1 MPPQTPPGLP
11 IRSPSHAQIADLPT
25 SRRAC
30 LGWLGALTLPTAWL
44 GGCAA
49 PQPPLRMGSIV
60 FPGYEM
66 VFLAHDLGLLDEQ
79 QVRLIEMPS
88 NTDTL
93 RALASGQLE
102 AANLTLDECISAR
115 AEGLDLRVLAVLDI
129 SAGADA
135 VYSRQPLTLDQLAG
149 KRIAVED
156 SAVGATVLAA
166 LLDAARLKPDQIV
179 KISTVLPSTGRDF
192 VGGRADVVI
201 TAEPWASQIEAA
213 GGHRLFD
220 STRMPGRI
228 VDVLVAQ
235 ASVLREQA
243 SAVRHLVNAHFSGL
257 SHWQTQPEDAA
268 RRLAP
273 RLELAPEAVP
283 GAFRGLDLPDRRRN
297 LELLRDGG
305 QIDAT
310 ARLLQQDMLRL
321 GLLKASRPLSE
332 ISDTTGLEP
341 NGGVR

>member
-1 MPPQTPPGLP
+1 MTSASPPGRHHHP
-11 IRSPSHAQIADLPT
+11 FATAPD
-25 SRRAC
+25 RRAC
-30 LGWLGALTLPTAWL
+30 LRWLGALALPAAGL

-49 PQPPLRMGSIV
+49 PQPPLRVGSIA

-66 VFLAHDLGLLDEQ
+66 AFLARDLGQLDEQ

-135 VYSRQPLTLDQLAG
+135 VYSRRPMTLTQLAG

-156 SAVGATVLAA
+156 SAVGATVLGA
-166 LLDAARLKPDQIV
+166 LLEAAQLKPDQIV
-179 KISTVLPSTGRDF
+179 KVPTVLPSTGRDF
-192 VGGRADVVI
+192 LSGRADVVI

-228 VDVLVAQ
+228 VDVMVAHVQ
-235 ASVLREQA
+235 AVREQSVA
-243 SAVRHLVNAHFSGL
+243 TQHLVRAHFSGL
-257 SHWQTQPEDAA
+257 AHWRGQPADAA

-273 RLELAPEAVP
+273 RLELSPEQVP
-283 GAFRGLDLPDRRRN
+283 GAFRGLNLPDRQAN

-310 ARLLQQDMLRL
+310 ARLLQRDMLRQ
-321 GLLKASRPLSE
+321 GLMLQSRPLSE
-332 ISDTTGLEP
+332 ISDTAALRAAGSAP
-341 NGGVR
+341 

>member
-1 MPPQTPPGLP
+1 MTFTPPQALP
-11 IRSPSHAQIADLPT
+11 AAADRPAMN
-25 SRRAC
+25 RRAALC
-30 LGWLGALTLPTAWL
+30 RLGAAAAAAGALA
-44 GGCAA
+44 GCAA
-49 PQPPLRMGSIV
+49 PQPPLRVGSIV

-66 VFLAHDLGLLDEQ
+66 VFLARDLGLLDER

-135 VYSRQPLTLDQLAG
+135 VYSRRPMALAQLAG

-166 LLDAARLKPDQIV
+166 LLDAAGLRPDQIV
-179 KISTVLPSTGRDF
+179 KVPTVLPSSGRAF
-192 VGGRADVVI
+192 ASGRADVVI

-220 STRMPGRI
+220 STAMPGRI
-228 VDVLVAQ
+228 VDVMVAQ
-235 ASVLREQA
+235 AQ
-243 SAVRHLVNAHFSGL
+243 AVRLRPEAVGHLVRAHFSGL
-257 SHWQTQPEDAA
+257 AHWRQQPEDAA

-273 RLELAPEAVP
+273 RLEIAPEQVAGV
-283 GAFRGLDLPDRRRN
+283 FRGLELPDRARN

-310 ARLLQQDMLRL
+310 ARLLQQDMLRQ
-321 GLLKASRPLSE
+321 GLMRQSQPLSA
-332 ISDTTGLEP
+332 ISDTTALRLNEGQP
-341 NGGVR
+341 

>member
-1 MPPQTPPGLP
+1 MTPPPHRAHALP
-11 IRSPSHAQIADLPT
+11 PTPPRLPG
-25 SRRAC
+25 RRAA
-30 LGWLGALTLPTAWL
+30 LRWLGAAGLTAGGLA
-44 GGCAA
+44 GCAA
-49 PQPPLRMGSIV
+49 PQPALRAGSIV

-66 VFLAHDLGLLDEQ
+66 VFLARDMGLLDEQ

-115 AEGLDLRVLAVLDI
+115 ADGLDLRVLAVLDI

-135 VYSRQPLTLDQLAG
+135 VYSRQPLTLAQLAG

-156 SAVGATVLAA
+156 SAVGATVLGA
-166 LLDAARLKPDQIV
+166 LLEAARLRPDQIV
-179 KISTVLPSTGRDF
+179 KVPTLLPSTGRDF

-220 STRMPGRI
+220 STAMPGRI
-228 VDVLVAQ
+228 VDVMVAHGQ
-235 ASVLREQA
+235 VVRQQPA
-243 SAVRHLVNAHFSGL
+243 AVRHLVNAHFQGL
-257 SHWQTQPEDAA
+257 NHWRQQPADAA
-268 RRLAP
+268 RRMAP
-273 RLELAPEAVP
+273 RLEVPPEQVAGV
-283 GAFRGLDLPDRRRN
+283 FRGLDMPDRPHN

-310 ARLLQQDMLRL
+310 ARLLQQDMLRQ
-321 GLLKASRPLSE
+321 GLMRESHPLSA
-332 ISDTTGLEP
+332 ISDTMALRSVEGAK
-341 NGGVR
+341 

>member
-1 MPPQTPPGLP
+1 M
-11 IRSPSHAQIADLPT
+11 ISPSPT
-25 SRRAC
+25 GRHRPPFATAPGRRAC
-30 LGWLGALTLPTAWL
+30 LRWLGALALPVTGL

-49 PQPPLRMGSIV
+49 PQAPLRVGCIV

-66 VFLAHDLGLLDEQ
+66 VFLARDLGLLDEQ
-79 QVRLIEMPS
+79 RVRLIEMPS

-135 VYSRQPLTLDQLAG
+135 VYSRRPMTLAQLAG

-156 SAVGATVLAA
+156 SAVGATVLGA
-166 LLDAARLKPDQIV
+166 LLEAAQLKPDQIV
-179 KISTVLPSTGRDF
+179 KVPTVLPSTGRDF

-228 VDVLVAQ
+228 VDVMVAHAQ
-235 ASVLREQA
+235 AVREQPVA
-243 SAVRHLVNAHFSGL
+243 TQHLVRAHFSGL
-257 SHWQTQPEDAA
+257 AHVSSQPDDAA

-273 RLELAPEAVP
+273 RLELAPKQVA
-283 GAFRGLDLPDRRRN
+283 GAFRGLELPDRSRN
-297 LELLRDGG
+297 LALLRDGG
-305 QIDAT
+305 VIDAT
-310 ARLLQQDMLRL
+310 ARLLQQDMLRQ
-321 GLLKASRPLSE
+321 GLMRVSRSLSE
-332 ISDTTGLEP
+332 ISDTTALQAAEGL
-341 NGGVR
+341 R

>member
-1 MPPQTPPGLP
+1 M
-11 IRSPSHAQIADLPT
+11 
-25 SRRAC
+25 SRRAA
-30 LGWLGALTLPTAWL
+30 LRWLGAAGVAAGGLT
-44 GGCAA
+44 GCAE
-49 PQPPLRMGSIV
+49 PQPALRVGSIA

-66 VFLAHDLGLLDEQ
+66 VFLARELGQLDEQ
-79 QVRLIEMPS
+79 LVRLIEMPS

-135 VYSRQPLTLDQLAG
+135 VYSRRPMKLEQLAG

-156 SAVGATVLAA
+156 SAVGATVLGA
-166 LLDAARLKPDQIV
+166 LLEAAQLQPDQIV
-179 KISTVLPSTGRDF
+179 KVPTTLPRTGRDF

-220 STRMPGRI
+220 STAMPGRI
-228 VDVLVAQ
+228 VDVLVAHEQ
-235 ASVLREQA
+235 VLRRQPA
-243 SAVRHLVNAHFSGL
+243 ALRHVVSAHFNGL
-257 SHWQTQPEDAA
+257 THWQSQPEDAA
-268 RRLAP
+268 RRMAR
-273 RLELAPEAVP
+273 RLEVAPEQVAGV
-283 GAFRGLDLPDRRRN
+283 FRGLDMPDRQKN

-310 ARLLQQDMLRL
+310 ARLLQQDMLRQ
-321 GLLKASRPLSE
+321 GLMRDSHPLSE
-332 ISDTTGLEP
+332 ISDTAALRSP
-341 NGGVR
+341 GGVR

>member
-1 MPPQTPPGLP
+1 MPKTLPSPPGRH
-11 IRSPSHAQIADLPT
+11 RSPFATAPD
-25 SRRAC
+25 RRTC
-30 LGWLGALTLPTAWL
+30 LRWLGAFALPAAGL

-49 PQPPLRMGSIV
+49 PQPPVRAGSIV

-66 VFLAHDLGLLDEQ
+66 VFLARELGLLDEQ

-135 VYSRQPLTLDQLAG
+135 VYSRRPMTLAQLAG

-156 SAVGATVLAA
+156 SAVGATVLGA
-166 LLDAARLKPDQIV
+166 LLEAAELRPDQIV
-179 KISTVLPSTGRDF
+179 KVPTVLPSTGRDF
-192 VGGRADVVI
+192 LGGRADVVI

-228 VDVLVAQ
+228 VDVMVARAQ
-235 ASVLREQA
+235 AVREQPA
-243 SAVRHLVNAHFSGL
+243 ALRHLVHAHFSGL
-257 SHWQTQPEDAA
+257 AHWRGQPADAA
-268 RRLAP
+268 QRLAP
-273 RLELAPEAVP
+273 RLELAPGQVA
-283 GAFRGLDLPDRRRN
+283 GAFRGLDLPDRQAN
-297 LELLRDGG
+297 LELMRDGG

-310 ARLLQQDMLRL
+310 ARLLQRDMLRQ
-321 GLLKASRPLSE
+321 GLMLQSRSLSE
-332 ISDTTGLEP
+332 ISDTTALQAPGNAP
-341 NGGVR
+341 

>member
-1 MPPQTPPGLP
+1 MTFTPPRPLP
-11 IRSPSHAQIADLPT
+11 AGAVRPAVD
-25 SRRAC
+25 RRAALC
-30 LGWLGALTLPTAWL
+30 WLAATGLAAGTLA
-44 GGCAA
+44 GCAA
-49 PQPPLRMGSIV
+49 PQAPLRVGSIV

-66 VFLAHDLGLLDEQ
+66 VFLARDLGLLDER

-135 VYSRQPLTLDQLAG
+135 VYSRQPMTLAQLAG

-166 LLDAARLKPDQIV
+166 LLDAAGLRPDQIV
-179 KISTVLPSTGRDF
+179 KVPTVLPSSGRAF
-192 VGGRADVVI
+192 ASGRADVVI

-220 STRMPGRI
+220 STAMPGRI
-228 VDVLVAQ
+228 VDVMVAQ
-235 ASVLREQA
+235 AQVVRLRPE
-243 SAVRHLVNAHFSGL
+243 AVGHLVQAHFSGL
-257 SHWQTQPEDAA
+257 AHWRQQPDDAA

-273 RLELAPEAVP
+273 RLEVAPDQVA
-283 GAFRGLDLPDRRRN
+283 GAFRGLALPDRAQN
-297 LELLRDGG
+297 LALLRDGG

-310 ARLLQQDMLRL
+310 ARLLQQDMLRQ
-321 GLLKASRPLSE
+321 GLMRQSHPLSA
-332 ISDTTGLEP
+332 ISDTTALRLSEGKP
-341 NGGVR
+341 

>member
-1 MPPQTPPGLP
+1 MTTPPH
-11 IRSPSHAQIADLPT
+11 PSRNRPT
-25 SRRAC
+25 AATAATQRRDC
-30 LGWLGALTLPTAWL
+30 LRWLGAFALPATGL
-44 GGCAA
+44 GGCVA
-49 PQPPLRMGSIV
+49 PQPPLRVGSIV

-66 VFLAHDLGLLDEQ
+66 VFLARDLGLLDEQ
-79 QVRLIEMPS
+79 RVRLIEMPS

-135 VYSRQPLTLDQLAG
+135 VYSRRPMTLSQLAG

-156 SAVGATVLAA
+156 SAVGATVLGA
-166 LLDAARLKPDQIV
+166 LLDAAQLKPDQIV
-179 KISTVLPSTGRDF
+179 KVPTVLPSTGRDF

-220 STRMPGRI
+220 STLMPGRI
-228 VDVLVAQ
+228 VDVMVAHAQ
-235 ASVLREQA
+235 AVREQPLA
-243 SAVRHLVNAHFSGL
+243 TQHLVRAHFSGL
-257 SHWQTQPEDAA
+257 AHWRKQPDDAA

-273 RLELAPEAVP
+273 RLELAPEQVP
-283 GAFRGLDLPDRRRN
+283 GAFRGLDLPDRQGN

-305 QIDAT
+305 RIDAT
-310 ARLLQQDMLRL
+310 ARLLQRDMLRQ
-321 GLLKASRPLSE
+321 GLMLQSHSLSE
-332 ISDTTGLEP
+332 ISDTTALQAAGSAP
-341 NGGVR
+341 

>member
-1 MPPQTPPGLP
+1 MPDATAPV
-11 IRSPSHAQIADLPT
+11 R
-25 SRRAC
+25 RRAC
-30 LGWLGALTLPTAWL
+30 LGWLAALALPTPWL

-49 PQPPLRMGSIV
+49 PLPPLRMGSIV

-66 VFLAHDLGLLDEQ
+66 VFLAHDLGQLDAQ

-135 VYSRQPLTLDQLAG
+135 VYSHQAMTLDQLAG

-156 SAVGATVLAA
+156 SAVGATVLAS

-179 KISTVLPSTGRDF
+179 KVPTVLPSTGRDF

-228 VDVLVAQ
+228 VDVMVAH
-235 ASVLREQA
+235 ASVLSQQA
-243 SAVRHLVNAHFSGL
+243 PAVRHLVNAHFSGL
-257 SHWQTQPEDAA
+257 AHWQTQAEDAA
-268 RRLAP
+268 RRMAP
-273 RLELAPEAVP
+273 RLDLAPDEVP
-283 GAFRGLDLPDRRRN
+283 GAFRGLDLPNRQRN

-310 ARLLQQDMLRL
+310 ARLLQQDMLRM

-332 ISDTTGLEP
+332 ISDTTALQS
-341 NGGVR
+341 GGGNR

>member
-1 MPPQTPPGLP
+1 MPPRLST
-11 IRSPSHAQIADLPT
+11 RSPAHPDTAAASA

-30 LGWLGALTLPTAWL
+30 LGWLAALAAPTTWL

-49 PQPPLRMGSIV
+49 PLPPLRLGSIV

-66 VFLAHDLGLLDEQ
+66 VFLAHDLGQIDEQ

-88 NTDTL
+88 STDTM
-93 RALASGQLE
+93 RALAAGQLE
-102 AANLTLDECISAR
+102 AANLTLDECVSAR

-135 VYSRQPLTLDQLAG
+135 VYSRRPMTLDQLAG
-149 KRIAVED
+149 KRVAVED

-166 LLDAARLKPDQIV
+166 LLEAAHLKPEQIV
-179 KISTVLPSTGRDF
+179 KVTSLLPSSGRDF
-192 VGGRADVVI
+192 MSGRADVVI

-228 VDVLVAQ
+228 VDVMVAH
-235 ASVLREQA
+235 ASALNQRA
-243 SAVRHLVNAHFSGL
+243 PAVRHLVNAHFSGL
-257 SHWQTQPEDAA
+257 AHWQAQPDDAA
-268 RRLAP
+268 RRMAP
-273 RLELAPEAVP
+273 RLDLATEAVP
-283 GAFRGLDLPDRRRN
+283 GAFRGLDLPDRQRN

-310 ARLLQQDMLRL
+310 ARLLQQDMLRQ

-332 ISDTTGLEP
+332 ISDTTALQS
-341 NGGVR
+341 GGGNR

>member
-1 MPPQTPPGLP
+1 MSRLPPPHRAPTAALP
-11 IRSPSHAQIADLPT
+11 L
-25 SRRAC
+25 RRRTC
-30 LGWLGALTLPTAWL
+30 LRWLGTLALPASGLVA
-44 GGCAA
+44 CAA
-49 PQPPLRMGSIV
+49 PHPPVRVGSIV

-66 VFLAHDLGLLDEQ
+66 VFLARDLGLLDETQ
-79 QVRLIEMPS
+79 ARLIEMPS
-88 NTDTL
+88 STDAV

-102 AANLTLDECISAR
+102 AANLTLDECIAAH

-135 VYSRQPLTLDQLAG
+135 VYSRRPMTLAQLAG

-166 LLDAARLKPDQIV
+166 LLEAARLRPDQIV
-179 KISTVLPSTGRDF
+179 QVPTVLPSTGRDF
-192 VGGRADVVI
+192 AGGRADVVI

-228 VDVLVAQ
+228 VDVMVAHAQ
-235 ASVLREQA
+235 VVRERPAALQ
-243 SAVRHLVNAHFSGL
+243 HLVRAHFRGL
-257 SHWQTQPEDAA
+257 AHWTRQPNDAA

-273 RLELAPEAVP
+273 RLELPPEQVA
-283 GAFRGLDLPDRRRN
+283 GAYRGLELPDRPQN
-297 LELLRDGG
+297 LQLLRDGG

-310 ARLLQQDMLRL
+310 ARLLQQDMLRQ
-321 GLLKASRPLSE
+321 GLMRESHPLSA
-332 ISDTTGLEP
+332 ISDTTALRHPEAAQ
-341 NGGVR
+341 

>member
-1 MPPQTPPGLP
+1 MPKTLPSPPGRHRP
-11 IRSPSHAQIADLPT
+11 PHATAPD
-25 SRRAC
+25 RRAC
-30 LGWLGALTLPTAWL
+30 LRWLGALALPAAGL

-49 PQPPLRMGSIV
+49 PLPPLRAGSIV

-66 VFLAHDLGLLDEQ
+66 VFLARELGLLDEQ

-135 VYSRQPLTLDQLAG
+135 VYSRRPLTLAQLAG

-166 LLDAARLKPDQIV
+166 LLEAAGLRPDQIV
-179 KISTVLPSTGRDF
+179 KVPTMLPSTGRAF
-192 VGGRADVVI
+192 ASGRADVVI

-220 STRMPGRI
+220 STAIPGRI
-228 VDVLVAQ
+228 VDVMVAQ
-235 ASVLREQA
+235 AHAVRLRPQ
-243 SAVRHLVNAHFSGL
+243 AVRHLVGAHFSGL
-257 SHWQTQPEDAA
+257 AHWRQQPEDAA

-273 RLELAPEAVP
+273 RLEISPEQVA
-283 GAFRGLDLPDRRRN
+283 GAFRGLALPDRTQN

-310 ARLLQQDMLRL
+310 ARLLQQDMLRQ
-321 GLLKASRPLSE
+321 GLMRQSHPLSE
-332 ISDTTGLEP
+332 ISDTTALRLSEGKP
-341 NGGVR
+341 